1 MLDRNLTEALAPER
15 SFRDDEWMTGERREA
30 LRAICDT
37 VVGAI
42 EQTRDPHGFWARSAT
57 DVGTDA
63 AIVAY
68 LSAMPDVQRGGL
80 LGLIDAL
87 GGLGIAQSSPQSREQ
102 LLTTTAL
109 LARRRPSASA

>member
-57 DVGTDA
+57 DVGTDGRSSR
-63 AIVAY
+63 I
-68 LSAMPDVQRGGL
+68 SARCQ
-80 LGLIDAL
+80 
-87 GGLGIAQSSPQSREQ
+87 
-102 LLTTTAL
+102 TC
-109 LARRRPSASA
+109 SAEACWD